1 MNKCYARRFSA
12 LIVSLLII
20 ISVFSF
26 SGCEKSAVS
35 IILDGSDIGVISA
48 PASIGDC
55 VLAPADGVFAALGAG
70 CTYDAQTGEIKVQG
84 DVLTASCK
92 VGDTAFTVNGGSYE
106 FSAPPELIDGKPYV
120 SVKEVFESAGYTVEW
135 DGGDRIYITS
145 PETGLEVRFI
155 DVGQADSALLLCDG
169 ESMLID
175 GGNVADSDTIYTVL
189 DYYGLDYIDCVVCTH
204 AHEDHVGG
212 LSAALAKA
220 DVGVI
225 YAPKTTANTK
235 AYSNFAAKAEER
247 GVEITHPSFGDSFGL
262 GGSVVTFLGPVTED
276 GKDLN
281 NTSVVL
287 KVEYGDVSFLFTGD
301 AETEEEEEILEAG
314 ADVSADVLKVG
325 HHGSVTSTSYVFLRE
340 VMPKYAVISVGKSN
354 DYGHP
359 HEEVLSRLRD
369 AGVKL
374 YRTDMQGDV
383 VAVTDGKTIE
393 FSTFRN
399 ENAEVNTTVDK
410 SREEISPD
418 TDDIAAEGARFIG
431 NKKTKALHSS
441 DCGNLPKEGNRVY
454 FDSYEDALAGGYT
467 PHKNCLG
474 KK

>member
-1 MNKCYARRFSA
+1 MNNCAVRRISA
-12 LIVSLLII
+12 FVLSLLFIV
-20 ISVFSF
+20 SVFSF
-26 SGCEKSAVS
+26 TGCEKSAVS
-35 IILDGSDIGVISA
+35 VILDGEDIGVMSA
-48 PASIGDC
+48 PASIGDA
-55 VLAPADGVFAALGAG
+55 VFAPADGVFGVLGAK
-70 CTYDAQTGEIKVQG
+70 CSYDASLGTVTAKSETLDFSCAVGE
-84 DVLTASCK
+84 
-92 VGDTAFTVNGGSYE
+92 TAFTVNGEKYV
-106 FSAPPELIDGKPYV
+106 FSAPTQLIDGKPYI
-120 SVKEVFESAGYTVEW
+120 SVKELFESAGYGVEW

-145 PETGLEVRFI
+145 PEKGLEVRFI

-220 DVGVI
+220 EAGAV
-225 YAPKTTANTK
+225 YAPETTVNTK
-235 AYSNFAAKAEER
+235 AYGNFAAKAKER
-247 GVEITHPSFGDSFGL
+247 GVEITSPSFGDSFNL
-262 GGSVVTFLGPVTED
+262 GGSLVTFLGPITEE
-276 GKDLN
+276 GADLN
-281 NTSVVL
+281 NTSIVL

-301 AETEEEEEILEAG
+301 AEAEEEAAILESG

-340 VMPKYAVISVGKSN
+340 VMPKYAVISVGKNN

-359 HEEVLSRLRD
+359 HEEVLSRLRV